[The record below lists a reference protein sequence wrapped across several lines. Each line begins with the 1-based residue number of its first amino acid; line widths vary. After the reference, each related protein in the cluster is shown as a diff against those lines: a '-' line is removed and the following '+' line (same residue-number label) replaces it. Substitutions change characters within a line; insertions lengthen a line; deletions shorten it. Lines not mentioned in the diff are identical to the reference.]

1 MRVTDDVDDE
11 EDAAQQTW
19 HCAGG
24 ALRAPYGR
32 WVNYITLSLGSRQA
46 LPVGRRRIEDLY
58 LQEAAL

>member
-32 WVNYITLSLGSRQA
+32 WVNYTTLSLGSR
-46 LPVGRRRIEDLY
+46 
-58 LQEAAL
+58 